1 MCLESLLL
9 AASSFPR
16 TSGDEVVLWP
26 QRSAATRGDLHSDL
40 HGDLHSEVPGDAPGD
55 IRRGARWLYT
65 LGDSRSA
72 VTDL

>member
-40 HGDLHSEVPGDAPGD
+40 HGDAPGN

>member
-1 MCLESLLL
+1 MCLGSLLL

-40 HGDLHSEVPGDAPGD
+40 HGDLHGDAPGN